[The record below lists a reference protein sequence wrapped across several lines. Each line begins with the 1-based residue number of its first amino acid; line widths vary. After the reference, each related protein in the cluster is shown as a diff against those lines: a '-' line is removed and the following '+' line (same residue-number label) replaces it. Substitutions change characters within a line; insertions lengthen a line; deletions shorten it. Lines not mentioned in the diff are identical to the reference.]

1 MLLRFGVANKL
12 YTKIFVVPEVPPR
25 EPQELPRPQA
35 EPQGPQ
41 GQQRR
46 PSINGLVNTA
56 VLWLVRH
63 TYGKYVLRMFMWTG
77 VFDKNTYFRN
87 CEWALLSPPN
97 MFKWGGA
104 RVEYQL

>member
-1 MLLRFGVANKL
+1 MRSEVAQKI
-12 YTKIFVVPEVPPR
+12 YTQIFVAPEVPQR

-63 TYGKYVLRMFMWTG
+63 IPTKKYVQRMFTWTG
-77 VFDKNTYFRN
+77 VLNKNTIFGN
-87 CEWALLSPPN
+87 
-97 MFKWGGA
+97 
-104 RVEYQL
+104 